1 MLFVYI
7 AEAHASDTWPMG
19 YTVQWPQPTSLT
31 QRQQYAA
38 TMAADLRMRP
48 AFHVVVDSMENEFNV
63 ALRAWPQGVYVARA
77 GRLVYSSSTDDDSE
91 GYDVED
97 LFRFW
102 RTL

>member
-1 MLFVYI
+1 
-7 AEAHASDTWPMG
+7 
-19 YTVQWPQPTSLT
+19 
-31 QRQQYAA
+31 
-38 TMAADLRMRP
+38 
-48 AFHVVVDSMENEFNV
+48 MENEFNV

-77 GRLVYSSSTDDDSE
+77 GRLVYSSSTDDDLE